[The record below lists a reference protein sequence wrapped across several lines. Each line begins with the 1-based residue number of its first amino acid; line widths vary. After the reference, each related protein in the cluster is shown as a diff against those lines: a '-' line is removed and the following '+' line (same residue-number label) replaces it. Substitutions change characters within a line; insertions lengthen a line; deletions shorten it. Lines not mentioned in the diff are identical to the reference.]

1 MVLSMAGRVR
11 YRPMFNITLSW
22 DLFIIVFFAI
32 VVTYT
37 FIIGKKES
45 VKVIIATY
53 IAVVAVQG
61 IGNVFLRIGSEAG
74 LTGAGM
80 LGVSSTTPVLSIFKL
95 VLFIILM
102 ILLTIRAGFSVQYAK
117 ESALVNVIVP
127 SLCGIATAGLLLS
140 TLLTYASSLP
150 ILDTQVP
157 QLASLSPIIQ
167 QSVLMQL
174 LLFNQDLWF
183 AFPALVL
190 IGAGFAGKA

>member
-1 MVLSMAGRVR
+1 
-11 YRPMFNITLSW
+11 MFNITLSW

-53 IAVVAVQG
+53 IAIVAVQG

-117 ESALVNVIVP
+117 ESALVNVIVT